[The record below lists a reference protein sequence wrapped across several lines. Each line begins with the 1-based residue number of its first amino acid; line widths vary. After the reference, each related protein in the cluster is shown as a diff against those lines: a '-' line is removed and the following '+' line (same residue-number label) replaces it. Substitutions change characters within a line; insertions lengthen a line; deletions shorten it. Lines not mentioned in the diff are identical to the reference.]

1 MAGKITSPAA
11 QNRGATATKAHAIS
25 HPSDIVPIIREIQ
38 ASGITT
44 AYGIAAALN
53 LQGVPTVRSGAF
65 WQAIQVQRILAKLA

>member
-11 QNRGATATKAHAIS
+11 QNRGAAATKAHAIS
-25 HPSDIVPIIREIQ
+25 RASDIAPIIREIQ

-53 LQGVPTVRSGAF
+53 HRGVPTVRRGALC
-65 WQAIQVQRILAKLA
+65 QAIQGQRFLAKLA